1 MDVIPQLPDALLQG
15 SFQVASSSLSVD
27 ALSVGTIL
35 RPVSLGDGD
44 GFSSYFTEVAFA
56 TAPGTVA
63 SAPGAAGLAVA
74 NDALSPVL
82 AQQFDQDI
90 LADIASTW
98 DNFVDSGQIWALL
111 FGIVLGY
118 MIRNLTAF

>member
-1 MDVIPQLPDALLQG
+1 MAG
-15 SFQVASSSLSVD
+15 
-27 ALSVGTIL
+27 
-35 RPVSLGDGD
+35 
-44 GFSSYFTEVAFA
+44 
-56 TAPGTVA
+56 
-63 SAPGAAGLAVA
+63 APGAAGLAVA

-90 LADIASTW
+90 LGDIVNVW
-98 DNFVDSGQIWALL
+98 NNFVDSGQIWALL

>member
-15 SFQVASSSLSVD
+15 SFQVASPAVVDTLSID
-27 ALSVGTIL
+27 TIL
-35 RPVSLGDGD
+35 RPVSLGNGG
-44 GFSSYFTEVAFA
+44 GFSGYFTEVAI
-56 TAPGTVA
+56 A
-63 SAPGAAGLAVA
+63 SAPGAAGLTWG
-74 NDALSPVL
+74 NDAFSPVL

-90 LADIASTW
+90 LGDIATTW
-98 DNFVDSGQIWALL
+98 ANFVESGQIWALL